1 MIDRDPTSLSAGGWL
16 EDTSLV
22 EKYTISEDAYNKRE
36 GLFKIVHDIYLLQA
50 GCMYLVLK
58 FLPLQSV
65 NSLLHFFNTL
75 IMSNTVGH
83 TIGLIS
89 TLKILGIILWVH
101 AHCLP
106 TPMVF
111 MLWLTIFY
119 CIENSVHWKGFQPR
133 VSRWVYHGGHDSCN
147 YGCTR
152 LSCMMVYIVD
162 HIKDTLEGCLK

>member
-89 TLKILGIILWVH
+89 TLETLRIIPMG
-101 AHCLP
+101 AHYLP
-106 TPMVF
+106 THS
-111 MLWLTIFY
+111 LSIT
-119 CIENSVHWKGFQPR
+119 GPR
-133 VSRWVYHGGHDSCN
+133 R
-147 YGCTR
+147 R
-152 LSCMMVYIVD
+152 LQY
-162 HIKDTLEGCLK
+162 